1 MRGIADEIMARG
13 DQILIK
19 ELERVKTLYNEWNP
33 VSKAM
38 KEIKFRLE
46 PVRSKL

>member
-1 MRGIADEIMARG
+1 MDELKSLGSEVLDREM
-13 DQILIK
+13 
-19 ELERVKTLYNEWNP
+19 ERLMKLYDEWSP